1 MADPNIIILG
11 HLRGGAISVFLA
23 LGLAMLGFFLWEE
36 LWGDAF
42 ADTLYYHLLGR
53 MTGPVAIGIAIV
65 AVYLFVRMW
74 RERCHYLHHDGVT
87 LFKGSDGSWPLA
99 SIRDAMVTRNW
110 LGIRSLR
117 IDVGQ
122 GVGATPEL
130 AKTYMLREPPE
141 AVRDAVMVAVARARG
156 GVPLPASVH

>member
-1 MADPNIIILG
+1 
-11 HLRGGAISVFLA
+11 
-23 LGLAMLGFFLWEE
+23 
-36 LWGDAF
+36 
-42 ADTLYYHLLGR
+42 

-99 SIRDAMVTRNW
+99 SIRDAMLTRNW

-130 AKTYMLREPPE
+130 AKTYMLLERPE